1 MSTKK
6 VLVDT
11 DIGPDCDDV
20 AALAMMNIYANRG
33 MCEID
38 VYKRQ
43 ALRLAGN

>member
-20 AALAMMNIYANRG
+20 AALANDEYLCKSG
-33 MCEID
+33 D
-38 VYKRQ
+38 VRDSRNWT
-43 ALRLAGN
+43 LHV